1 MFFGRCISS
10 SRQGEA
16 EGAKKKSRWS
26 NAEPKAGLPLGATL
40 AGLNP
45 MLAGL
50 GLLRPIMPAM
60 TPEQQKEYAEI
71 QLKLVELEQKML
83 SVDIPTTD
91 EERER
96 SPSPP
101 PIYDSLGKRTN
112 MRPQRKREKLMKERA
127 TLVERQ
133 MTLNPALSGSM
144 KPTKRTAEK
153 ILIPQAEHPEIN
165 FMGLIIG
172 PRGNTQKRMEQETGC
187 KISIRGKGAH
197 DKKARREGRPDP
209 DENEPLHVLVTNS
222 AGNEENLE
230 KCCQMIR
237 KLLNPKEVDLE
248 EHKAK
253 QLREL
258 ASINGTVLL
267 MFLIFCNFHLIFFFF
282 FPQFFVIVIY
292 PYYSLLL
299 ELCEFIIVVCTF

>member
-1 MFFGRCISS
+1 VFANLHG
-10 SRQGEA
+10 QGDAASEPKK
-16 EGAKKKSRWS
+16 EKKSRWS
-26 NAEPKAGLPLGATL
+26 TAEPKAALPLGATL

-45 MLAGL
+45 MLMSMGL
-50 GLLRPIMPAM
+50 MRPQVAM
-60 TPEQQKEYAEI
+60 NPEQQKEYAEI
-71 QLKLVELEQKML
+71 QQKLVELEQKML
-83 SVDIPTTD
+83 SVDIPVTE

-101 PIYDSLGKRTN
+101 PVYDSLGKRTN

-127 TLVERQ
+127 TLLERQ
-133 MTLNPALSGSM
+133 MQLNPALAGSM

-153 ILIPQAEHPEIN
+153 ILIPVADYPEIN

-197 DKKARREGRPDP
+197 DKKARREGRVDP
-209 DENEPLHVLVTNS
+209 DENEPLHVLITCS
-222 AGNEENLE
+222 QGEEGLD
-230 KCCQMIR
+230 KCADMIR
-237 KLLNPKEVDLE
+237 KLLNPKAENLE

-258 ASINGTVLL
+258 ASINGTV
-267 MFLIFCNFHLIFFFF
+267 
-282 FPQFFVIVIY
+282 
-292 PYYSLLL
+292 S
-299 ELCEFIIVVCTF
+299 FIIIATNTYTYYY